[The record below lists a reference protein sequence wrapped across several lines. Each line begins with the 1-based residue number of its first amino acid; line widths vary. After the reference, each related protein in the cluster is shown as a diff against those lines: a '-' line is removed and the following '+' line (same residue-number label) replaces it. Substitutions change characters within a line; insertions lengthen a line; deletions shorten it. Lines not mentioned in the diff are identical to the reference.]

1 MRVNSSIHRFIDS
14 WMLAVGLAGWLVG
27 LLAGWLAGSLVG
39 SLARWLADWLAGWL
53 AGPLVGWWVGWLVG
67 WFVCGLID
75 CLAGWL
81 ATGCRLLTR
90 KREAGLRKD
99 VIRSSLD
106 EFDGCVVRVCKFCAY
121 TKLSLNPTSY

>member
-1 MRVNSSIHRFIDS
+1 MD
-14 WMLAVGLAGWLVG
+14 VGGWAGWLVG
-27 LLAGWLAGSLVG
+27 WLAGWLIG
-39 SLARWLADWLAGWL
+39 WLAGWL
-53 AGPLVGWWVGWLVG
+53 APWVVGGLVGWLVEGG

-90 KREAGLRKD
+90 KRGAGLRKD

>member
-1 MRVNSSIHRFIDS
+1 MACFWNV
-14 WMLAVGLAGWLVG
+14 LVMYLGG
-27 LLAGWLAGSLVG
+27 LLACMLACLLVAFLVG
-39 SLARWLADWLAGWL
+39 GL
-53 AGPLVGWWVGWLVG
+53 VGWLVG

-81 ATGCRLLTR
+81 ATCCRLLTR